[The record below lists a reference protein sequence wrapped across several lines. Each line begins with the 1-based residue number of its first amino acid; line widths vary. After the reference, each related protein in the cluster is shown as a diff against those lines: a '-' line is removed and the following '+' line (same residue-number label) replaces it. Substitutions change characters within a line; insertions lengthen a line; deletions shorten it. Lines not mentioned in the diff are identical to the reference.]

1 MVHYVVPTSTN
12 PSTTPEKNRSSGG
25 SDDGGSSDRTSKDI
39 KLYVSTND
47 GLKVLENRKKGKAK
61 KRISFDEDKMR
72 EIANNDGH
80 DSVDD
85 EELPPPPLPRKPAIH
100 DPHKEG
106 SKKGSF
112 LSDEDAS
119 GASVRDRG
127 FTTNGGKIQ
136 NSFGAPPTSPSQSSE
151 RSSLSDRSLGAIPKK
166 RPQVSQHQQNSRSSD
181 FRNQK
186 CRREA
191 AAAVA
196 PALGST
202 ASSPISNSSSSVSR

>member
-12 PSTTPEKNRSSGG
+12 PSTTPDKNRSSGG

-47 GLKVLENRKKGKAK
+47 GLKVLENRKKGGKAK

-106 SKKGSF
+106 SKKASF

-136 NSFGAPPTSPSQSSE
+136 NSFCA
-151 RSSLSDRSLGAIPKK
+151 
-166 RPQVSQHQQNSRSSD
+166 N
-181 FRNQK
+181 
-186 CRREA
+186 
-191 AAAVA
+191 
-196 PALGST
+196 
-202 ASSPISNSSSSVSR
+202 